1 MRTRLCLPRALP
13 LKHPPR
19 ILGTQSCLVLSF
31 RLRLCYPGS
40 TRSSGFPGLRDSAFK
55 TALYIN
61 DIYSIQNDL
70 LVISFGSFSSKSIN
84 PHSVHFIPGNNRPDS
99 EVKTHSS
106 QGTIPLAM
114 CPCPPVS
121 LSLHSPPCCLQPPW
135 QLQSRAL
142 DHPDNVLLVVRFCLC
157 FSRHSLKKR
166 TMQ

>member
-40 TRSSGFPGLRDSAFK
+40 TTSSGFPGIRDSAFK

-106 QGTIPLAM
+106 QGTIPLVM
-114 CPCPPVS
+114 CPAHPF
-121 LSLHSPPCCLQPPW
+121 LSPFIPLPAASSHPGNCRVVLWITQTMCCL
-135 QLQSRAL
+135 L
-142 DHPDNVLLVVRFCLC
+142 
-157 FSRHSLKKR
+157 
-166 TMQ
+166 